1 MRETEAIAQDG
12 RVHHLRLG
20 CGNHPLALH
29 AGKASLHRDREH
41 VSSGQGRLKRAAQ
54 IGMGCKAQTADG
66 SDCSIA
72 AHQGLE
78 GLATPQAALRPLFLH
93 LRTGFEQVP
102 RALRAPIRRPALPF
116 IRPQCVA
123 LRHGFAPLFGA

>member
-54 IGMGCKAQTADG
+54 IGMGCKAQAADEP
-66 SDCSIA
+66 DCSIA

-78 GLATPQAALRPLFLH
+78 GLATPQAA
-93 LRTGFEQVP
+93 
-102 RALRAPIRRPALPF
+102 
-116 IRPQCVA
+116 
-123 LRHGFAPLFGA
+123 

>member
-1 MRETEAIAQDG
+1 MRMG
-12 RVHHLRLG
+12 RRSSTDSSEPVQRL
-20 CGNHPLALH
+20 AVR
-29 AGKASLHRDREH
+29 AKART
-41 VSSGQGRLKRAAQ
+41 
-54 IGMGCKAQTADG
+54 GMDYKAQAADEP
-66 SDCSIA
+66 DCSIA

-116 IRPQCVA
+116 TRPLRPLRPLRPQCVA
-123 LRHGFAPLFGA
+123 LRHGFAPLLGA